1 MCRSEWKKAKLVGTI
16 RCWSFFVTADNEI
29 HTQHFLLLPFQCLRH
44 FILPLR
50 AELWRVFSL
59 RQQTFSPGGLLTEET
74 TQTSAI
80 TITRAYEVRSH
91 VKNAQLQY

>member
-1 MCRSEWKKAKLVGTI
+1 MYRSEWKKAKLVGTI

-59 RQQTFSPGGLLTEET
+59 RQKTFFAGWFAEET

>member
-1 MCRSEWKKAKLVGTI
+1 MADTI

-29 HTQHFLLLPFQCLRH
+29 HTTFPRSTISVFKAI
-44 FILPLR
+44 ILPLR

-59 RQQTFSPGGLLTEET
+59 RQQTFSPGGLPTEET

-91 VKNAQLQY
+91 VKNAQLQC